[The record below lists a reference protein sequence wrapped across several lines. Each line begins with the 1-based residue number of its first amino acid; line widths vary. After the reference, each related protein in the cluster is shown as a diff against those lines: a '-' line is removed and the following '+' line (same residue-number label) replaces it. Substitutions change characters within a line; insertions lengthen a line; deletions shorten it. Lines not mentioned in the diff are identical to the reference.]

1 MKVLIVHYHPFEL
14 WQAPAW
20 LLGRLRAAFPQIS
33 WVHLPNYDRVP
44 EEILDTDVMIG
55 WSIKPQQFREAQK
68 LKWIHSPAA
77 GIHQLMFPELI
88 KSRVV
93 VTNSREVHGMVVAEH
108 AIAMVLAL
116 AKRIPQSVRYQ
127 FRKEWAQEKL
137 WHEYPRPREVAGAT
151 VVVVGMGGIGRE
163 FTTRA
168 KALGMR
174 VVAVRENPA
183 HGTSGAD
190 AVVGAGQLDEVLPEA
205 DYVLLC
211 TPVTPTT
218 TGMMNQSRLSKMKSD
233 AYLLNV
239 GRGPLIDDAALVEAL
254 QARRIGGAA
263 LDVFVEEPLPVESPY
278 WSLDN
283 VLITPH
289 TAAVTDKLWDR
300 HFDLIVENMRRFLEG
315 RPLLYEVDKTKG
327 Y

>member
-20 LLGRLRAAFPQIS
+20 LLGRLREAFPQIN

-55 WSIKPQQFREAQK
+55 WSIKPQQFREAQQ
-68 LKWIHSPAA
+68 LRWIHSPAA
-77 GIHQLMFPELI
+77 GVHQLMFPELI
-88 KSRVV
+88 SSRVV
-93 VTNSREVHGMVVAEH
+93 VTNSRVIQGVVVAEH

-127 FRKEWAQEKL
+127 LRKEWAQEKL

-151 VVVVGMGGIGRE
+151 VVVVGMGAIGRE

-174 VVAVRENPA
+174 VLAVRESTAN
-183 HGTSGAD
+183 GTGGAD
-190 AVVGAGQLDEVLPEA
+190 AVFGPDQLDEALPQA

-211 TPVTPTT
+211 TPVTPAT
-218 TGMMNQSRLSKMKSD
+218 TGIMNRSRLEKMKPD

-254 QARRIGGAA
+254 QGRRIGGAA

-283 VLITPH
+283 LLITPH

-300 HFDLIVENMRRFLEG
+300 HYDLIVENMNRYLEG
-315 RPLLYEVDKTKG
+315 RQLLYEVDKRKG

>member
-14 WQAPAW
+14 WQAPAS
-20 LLGRLRAAFPQIS
+20 LLDRLQKAFPQIQ
-33 WVHLPNYDRVP
+33 WVHLPNYERVP
-44 EEILDTDVMIG
+44 QEIGDTDVMIG
-55 WSIKPQQFREAQK
+55 WSIHPQQFREAHK

-77 GIHQLMFPELI
+77 GIHQLLFPELI
-88 KSRVV
+88 NSSVV
-93 VTNSREVHGMVVAEH
+93 VTNSRDVHGVVVAEH

-127 FRKEWAQEKL
+127 SKKEWAQQKL

-151 VVVVGMGGIGRE
+151 VVVIGMGGIGRE
-163 FTTRA
+163 FTVRA

-174 VVAVRENPA
+174 VLAVRENPA
-183 HGTSGAD
+183 NGTSGAD
-190 AVVGAGQLDEVLPEA
+190 AVYGANQLDEALPHA

-211 TPVTPTT
+211 TPVTPATM
-218 TGMMNQSRLSKMKSD
+218 GMINRSRLEKMKPD

-239 GRGPLIDDAALVEAL
+239 GRGPLIDDDALLEAL

-263 LDVFVEEPLPVESPY
+263 LDVFVEEPLPPESPY
-278 WSLDN
+278 WSQDN
-283 VLITPH
+283 LLITPH

-300 HFDLIVENMRRFLEG
+300 HYDLIVENMTRFLEG
-315 RPLLYEVDKTKG
+315 RPLLYEVDKKRG

>member
-14 WQAPAW
+14 WQAPTW
-20 LLGRLRAAFPQIS
+20 LLERLRTAFPQIK

-44 EEILDTDVMIG
+44 HEISDTDVLIG
-55 WSIKPQQFREAQK
+55 WSIKPQQFREAHQ

-77 GIHQLMFPELI
+77 GVHQLMFPELI
-88 KSRVV
+88 NSPVV
-93 VTNSREVHGMVVAEH
+93 VTNSREIQGVVVAEH

-127 FRKEWAQEKL
+127 SRKEWAQEKL
-137 WHEYPRPREVAGAT
+137 WKEYPRPREVAGAT
-151 VVVVGMGGIGRE
+151 VVVVGMGAIGRE
-163 FTTRA
+163 FTARA

-174 VVAVRENPA
+174 VLAVRENPA
-183 HGTSGAD
+183 NGTNGAD
-190 AVVGAGQLDEVLPEA
+190 AVYSSSQLDEVLPQA

-211 TPVTPTT
+211 TPVTPAT
-218 TGMMNQSRLSKMKSD
+218 TGIINRPQLTKMKSD

-239 GRGPLIDDAALVEAL
+239 GRGPLVDDDALLEAL

-263 LDVFVEEPLPVESPY
+263 LDVFVEEPLPPESPY

-283 VLITPH
+283 LLITPH

-300 HFDLIVENMRRFLEG
+300 HYDLIVENMTRFLEG
-315 RPLLYEVDKTKG
+315 RPLLYEVDKQRG

>member
-20 LLGRLRAAFPQIS
+20 LLGRLREAFPQIH

-88 KSRVV
+88 NSRVV

-190 AVVGAGQLDEVLPEA
+190 AVVGAGQLDEVLPQA

-211 TPVTPTT
+211 TPVTPATM
-218 TGMMNQSRLSKMKSD
+218 GMMNQSRLSKMKSD

-300 HFDLIVENMRRFLEG
+300 HYDLIVENMRRFLEG